1 MAMAA
6 DTWSSIRSLGCLD
19 PLIMEKTSDWAF
31 PDSLQPDPAHCRFD
45 LAAALDSVVML
56 RSEVPEDA
64 FTAGILGT
72 ERVGNGVV
80 IRENGL
86 VLTIGYL
93 ITEAE
98 TIWITTNSGAAVE
111 GHPLAYDMATGFG
124 LVQPLGRR
132 LQQSV
137 KPVENRA
144 VAEKTLRQQT

>member
-1 MAMAA
+1 
-6 DTWSSIRSLGCLD
+6 
-19 PLIMEKTSDWAF
+19 MEKTSDWAF
-31 PDSLQPDPAHCRFD
+31 PDSLQPDPAETRFD

-93 ITEAE
+93 IAEAQ
-98 TIWITTNSGAAVE
+98 TLWLTTNRGAAVPA
-111 GHPLAYDMATGFG
+111 HALAYDQATGFG
-124 LVQPLGRR
+124 LVLPLSP
-132 LQQSV
+132 L
-137 KPVENRA
+137 
-144 VAEKTLRQQT
+144 